1 MVLIIYSLESL
12 LLLFDQKKGFSSDD
26 LKNKRIE
33 IAKKKGVEFDTRS
46 PEEAFLDFSKKDV
59 NLKPKFFYSP
69 IFRFSSIFQ
78 NARNNGDIIP
88 FRGPLDSRTLSC
100 AEEGKYKLSNS
111 DKFGFKNFNSIYKK
125 KINTILLGDSLAEGD
140 CQSIKN
146 DIAGNLT
153 REGFTTVNFGVTG
166 TSVLVAL
173 GIMREFGGEI
183 RPKNYVYLYSE
194 ENDLEGL
201 NWSKKDSHL
210 MKYLN
215 GEYNI
220 NYINRYDEIELF
232 LTSSSKETISRL
244 NNRNKN
250 KKLNSKS
257 NFEIIKNNLIDILE
271 IKRIKKFIRYKIF
284 KKKYLNTD
292 LDLFFLTIKKMDE
305 EAKKNNSKFIFV
317 YLPSSTRYF
326 FKTSENSP
334 KINEQ
339 INHKKIILDKLENM
353 GVSIIDITLFL
364 EKAPSVKPYFSLGY
378 FGHFNTRGYKKI
390 AEMISFKLK

>member
-1 MVLIIYSLESL
+1 
-12 LLLFDQKKGFSSDD
+12 
-26 LKNKRIE
+26 
-33 IAKKKGVEFDTRS
+33 
-46 PEEAFLDFSKKDV
+46 
-59 NLKPKFFYSP
+59 
-69 IFRFSSIFQ
+69 
-78 NARNNGDIIP
+78 
-88 FRGPLDSRTLSC
+88 
-100 AEEGKYKLSNS
+100 
-111 DKFGFKNFNSIYKK
+111 
-125 KINTILLGDSLAEGD
+125 
-140 CQSIKN
+140 
-146 DIAGNLT
+146 
-153 REGFTTVNFGVTG
+153 
-166 TSVLVAL
+166 
-173 GIMREFGGEI
+173 
-183 RPKNYVYLYSE
+183 
-194 ENDLEGL
+194 
-201 NWSKKDSHL
+201 